1 MPRLGTA
8 SGSPRFLLD
17 ALSLS
22 RDNGMPINR
31 QLYEQ
36 LSALVL
42 DQTLPAG
49 TRLPSSRYLA
59 KDLGISRNTVMAT
72 YGQLEAEGYIETAQ
86 GSGSFVSDLP
96 VARQRLPQRG
106 AAGGGMQFAERGQ
119 VMTSWTM
126 PNTGPPGRPSFLPG
140 APNLSQFPFHV
151 WRRLMTRR
159 LRSDGEDVFGYHHPS
174 GYPPLKEAVARHLET
189 SRGVRCEPEQ
199 IVITGGAQA
208 AFDLLARLL
217 LDPED
222 AVWME
227 EPGYPGAQGA
237 FTAAGAKLVPLRVEP
252 TGWDLR
258 VPAERIRLIYVTPSC
273 QCPLGVTMRTE
284 QRIQLIDIARQQ
296 DAWILE
302 DDFDGEYR
310 FSGRSVPAM
319 QGNDPSGRTIY
330 VGTFSK
336 TIFPS
341 LRLGFMVLPL
351 RLAEAAQRAMF
362 LTGHSPPLI
371 LQGGLADFISEGHFA
386 THLARVRRVY
396 AKRRELFQQHCAAF
410 LGDWLKP
417 MGSDSGIQALWLL
430 NEPWCDQTVAEAARG
445 RAITVTSLSS
455 HYIHA
460 PSRSG
465 LIFGYTAL
473 PEMAMKSELSR
484 MREIFDSIVP
494 AMAGTSRRRVR
505 RD

>member
-1 MPRLGTA
+1 MPRSNADA
-8 SGSPRFLLD
+8 SSPRFLLD

-22 RDNGMPINR
+22 RRKGVPINR

-42 DQTLPAG
+42 DRTLPAR

-59 KDLGISRNTVMAT
+59 KDLEVSRNTVMAT
-72 YGQLEAEGYIETAQ
+72 YAKLEAEGLIESVR

-96 VARQRLPQRG
+96 AARQRRSQRSPI
-106 AAGGGMQFAERGQ
+106 AGGLRLARLGQ
-119 VMTSWTM
+119 VMANWNT

-140 APNLSQFPFHV
+140 APNVSQFPFHIL
-151 WRRLMTRR
+151 RRLIARR
-159 LRSDGEDVFGYHHPS
+159 LRSDGEDLFGYHHPT
-174 GYPPLKEAVARHLET
+174 GYPPLKTAIARHIET
-189 SRGVRCEPEQ
+189 SRGVSCDAEQ

-208 AFDLLARLL
+208 AFDVLARLL
-217 LDPED
+217 LDPGD

-227 EPGYPGAQGA
+227 EPGYPGAQGS
-237 FTAAGAKLVPLRVEP
+237 FLAAGAKLVPLRVGT
-252 TGWDLR
+252 TGWDIR
-258 VPAERIRLIYVTPSC
+258 PPGEAIRLIYVTPSC
-273 QCPLGVTMRTE
+273 QCPFGVTMGME
-284 QRIQLIDIARQQ
+284 QRSQFIDIARQMN
-296 DAWILE
+296 AWIVE

-310 FSGRSVPAM
+310 FSGSFISAM

-336 TIFPS
+336 TMFPS
-341 LRLGFMVLPL
+341 LRLGFMVLPV

-386 THLARVRRVY
+386 MHLARIRRVF
-396 AKRRELFQQHCAAF
+396 AKRRELFRQHCTTF
-410 LGDWLKP
+410 LGEWLKP
-417 MGSDSGIQALWLL
+417 TSSEFGIQALWMLD
-430 NEPWCDQTVAEAARG
+430 EPWCDRKVAEAARG
-445 RAITVTSLSS
+445 RAIMVTSLSS
-455 HYIHA
+455 HYIHG

-465 LIFGYTAL
+465 LIFGYAAL

-484 MREIFDSIVP
+484 MRETFHSI
-494 AMAGTSRRRVR
+494 AHGTADRRC
-505 RD
+505 

>member
-1 MPRLGTA
+1 MPRSSAA
-8 SGSPRFLLD
+8 SCSPRFLLD
-17 ALSLS
+17 ALCLS
-22 RDNGMPINR
+22 RGNGIPINR

-42 DQTLPAG
+42 DQALPAR

-59 KDLGISRNTVMAT
+59 KDLGVSRNTVMAT
-72 YGQLEAEGYIETAQ
+72 YAQLEAEGYIETIQ

-96 VARQRLPQRG
+96 LARHRLPQSD
-106 AAGGGMQFAERGQ
+106 ATGGGLQLARLGE
-119 VMTSWTM
+119 VMTNWTT

-140 APNLSQFPFHV
+140 APNLSQFPFHI
-151 WRRLMTRR
+151 WRRVIARR
-159 LRSDGEDVFGYHHPS
+159 LRSDGEDLFGYHHPT
-174 GYPPLKEAVARHLET
+174 GYPPLKEAIARHLET
-189 SRGVRCEPEQ
+189 SRGVLCDPEQ
-199 IVITGGAQA
+199 IVITGGAQG

-217 LDPED
+217 LNPDD

-227 EPGYPGAQGA
+227 EPGYPGAQGS
-237 FTAAGAKLVPLRVEP
+237 FTAAGAKLVPLRVGP
-252 TGWDLR
+252 GGWDLR
-258 VPAERIRLIYVTPSC
+258 PPAGPIRLIYVTPSC
-273 QCPLGVTMRTE
+273 QCPLGVTMRPE
-284 QRIQLIDIARQQ
+284 QRFQLIDIARQKG
-296 DAWILE
+296 AWILE

-319 QGNDPSGRTIY
+319 QGIDPSGRTIH

-371 LQGGLADFISEGHFA
+371 LQGALADFISEGHFA
-386 THLARVRRVY
+386 THLARIRRVF
-396 AKRRELFQQHCAAF
+396 AKRRELFQEHCAAF
-410 LGDWLKP
+410 LGEWLKP
-417 MGSDSGIQALWLL
+417 MGSESGIQALWMLD
-430 NEPWCDQTVAEAARG
+430 EPWCDQTVAKAARG

-455 HYIHA
+455 HYLHG

-473 PEMAMKSELSR
+473 PEMAMKSELGR
-484 MREIFDSIVP
+484 MRETFHSIVGS
-494 AMAGTSRRRVR
+494 MAEAASPGYSG
-505 RD
+505 

>member
-1 MPRLGTA
+1 MP
-8 SGSPRFLLD
+8 
-17 ALSLS
+17 
-22 RDNGMPINR
+22 MNR

-49 TRLPSSRYLA
+49 TRLPSTRYLSQ
-59 KDLGISRNTVMAT
+59 DLGISRNTVMAT
-72 YGQLEAEGYIETAQ
+72 YAQLEAEGFIETAQ
-86 GSGSFVSDLP
+86 GSGSFVSQLP
-96 VARQRLPQRG
+96 AARPRRPQRSS
-106 AAGGGMQFAERGQ
+106 AGGGMQLARLGS
-119 VMTSWTM
+119 VMTSWNT

-140 APNLSQFPFHV
+140 APNLSHFPFHIL
-151 WRRLMTRR
+151 RGLIARR
-159 LRSDGEDVFGYHHPS
+159 LRSDGEDVFGYHHPN
-174 GYPPLKEAVARHLET
+174 GYPPLKAAIARHLET
-189 SRGVRCEPEQ
+189 SRGVTCDPAQ

-208 AFDLLARLL
+208 AFDILARLL

-237 FTAAGAKLVPLRVEP
+237 FMAAGAKLVPLRVEP
-252 TGWDLR
+252 GGWDLR
-258 VPAERIRLIYVTPSC
+258 PPAQRLRLIYVTPSC
-273 QCPLGVTMRTE
+273 QCPLGVTMSLE
-284 QRIQLIDIARQQ
+284 QRRQLIDIARLN

-310 FSGRSVPAM
+310 FAGRSVPAM

-351 RLAEAAQRAMF
+351 GLAEAAQRAMF

-371 LQGGLADFISEGHFA
+371 LQGGLADFIAEGHFA
-386 THLARVRRVY
+386 THLARIRRVF
-396 AKRRELFQQHCAAF
+396 AKRRELFRQHCAAF
-410 LGDWLKP
+410 LGEWLKP
-417 MGSDSGIQALWLL
+417 TGCESGIQALWML
-430 NEPWCDQTVAEAARG
+430 NEPWCDRMVAEAARG

-455 HYIHA
+455 HYLHGS
-460 PSRSG
+460 SRSG

-473 PEMAMKSELSR
+473 PEMAMKAELGR
-484 MREIFDSIVP
+484 MREIFQGIVKP
-494 AMAGTSRRRVR
+494 MADASRNRVR
-505 RD
+505 SRD